1 MRFCLIV
8 AHVTLQG
15 HALCRS
21 KQRRA
26 FYIHYFIQY
35 SRCYMHHL
43 TTCLAFTVQKAITE
57 HFIIGCTCRTG
68 FPGPLSIYPTSSLGD
83 LPSLFKR
90 LSLTGCWVQGISTL
104 HFTCT
109 QPRPKTAAREE
120 DCNWLADL
128 LASSTLLDAW
138 SIHLSSNTWGSSSF
152 FTNPL
157 SHYMQH
163 RKSDISLTFWWDF
176 CSVAL
181 QIDLWDSWIR
191 FQCPQHPTHDTS
203 YASVIPQTYHV
214 LLCLATCNPSLQDI

>member
-1 MRFCLIV
+1 
-8 AHVTLQG
+8 
-15 HALCRS
+15 
-21 KQRRA
+21 
-26 FYIHYFIQY
+26 
-35 SRCYMHHL
+35 MH
-43 TTCLAFTVQKAITE
+43 LAFTIQKAITE

-68 FPGPLSIYPTSSLGD
+68 FPGCLSIWAPYSISRRSPIMIQETLVD
-83 LPSLFKR
+83 WM
-90 LSLTGCWVQGISTL
+90 LSQRHLHSPLHSHSTQ
-104 HFTCT
+104 TKDC
-109 QPRPKTAAREE
+109 REE